1 MIQRN
6 NKFVRFV
13 LEIKYG
19 KPLQWFWSWNTIDYV
34 SAICSFLQQLG
45 IFTLLSSLTSYEAR
59 VCFET
64 WVWVRDSAIFEK
76 IGCRC
81 GGTWQLKNYLKYFY
95 LYFLYI
101 FTIKIFLKNTLLCLD
116 SQNKERR
123 RQETP
128 LRSEFRL
135 FRWVSRPISAI
146 SGLFRPYQ
154 PPTNMIRYGLILA
167 ELARFD
173 ANRSRFGVNRATSA
187 RIKPSRCE
195 SNEKKK
201 NSNATLMRGNHVRR
215 GCDTLP
221 TASMLSS

>member
-1 MIQRN
+1 MKHECIS
-6 NKFVRFV
+6 
-13 LEIKYG
+13 G
-19 KPLQWFWSWNTIDYV
+19 
-34 SAICSFLQQLG
+34 LG
-45 IFTLLSSLTSYEAR
+45 
-59 VCFET
+59 CGCGCGCGC
-64 WVWVRDSAIFEK
+64 K
-76 IGCRC
+76 CRC
-81 GGTWQLKNYLKYFY
+81 GIRQLKNYLKYFY

-173 ANRSRFGVNRATSA
+173 ANRNRFGVNRSRVSA
-187 RIKPSRCE
+187 NPR
-195 SNEKKK
+195 KK
-201 NSNATLMRGNHVRR
+201 NKSPDTAPTRR
-215 GCDTLP
+215 QLRRTRVWHP
-221 TASMLSS
+221 PAAYMLSRFFQVLLLVVFWKVFFFNLNFH